1 MGRKPLDAAAAVPT
15 PASNRERLRGM
26 EAVAS
31 SFRSFRPAPEV
42 VRRVESVPTIFP
54 DLDRVIGV
62 GGFPTSR
69 IIVVHGPSNKGK
81 TALTLGLGLSFL
93 RRDHFFGLCDAEQTT
108 PVEWLTD
115 MYGEAFNHPGFT
127 ALPVGSYEQTRDGFR
142 DYFET
147 IAKARV
153 AGDIPEDTRALGLV
167 DSIKK
172 LVPKKL
178 WDELQKAVKADG
190 EDEPKKRSR
199 FGGKPKGGVDG
210 FGGRAG
216 QMKAAFNSAWM
227 DELVPL
233 LAQTRGTMILIA
245 RETVE
250 EDAGVFGGETVTIG
264 GGAALNFDASLRL
277 RVNAYPMSIGEGDAR
292 TYIGEKHTVDVL
304 KTKVHAKDEAVPR
317 AVFHSSNGA
326 ASPAGFDPARDLL
339 ACAMELKVIT
349 VAGSSYRL
357 DDGGTGFDRLGQGID
372 NVLALLRK
380 KPERFEQVDRL
391 CRLRMVASPAA

>member
-1 MGRKPLDAAAAVPT
+1 MSRKPITAAAVPT
-15 PASNRERLRGM
+15 PAANRERMQGM
-26 EAVAS
+26 AKVAA

-42 VRRVESVPTIFP
+42 VRRVEAIPTIFI

-62 GGFPTSR
+62 GGLPTSR

-93 RRDHFFGLCDAEQTT
+93 RRDHFFGLCDAERTT

-115 MYGEAFNHPGFT
+115 MYGEAFQHPGFT
-127 ALPVGSYEQTRDGFR
+127 ALEVGSYEQTRDGFR

-147 IAKARV
+147 IAKARER
-153 AGDIPEDTRALGLV
+153 GDIPPDTRALGLV

-178 WDELQKAVKADG
+178 WDELQKAVKADS
-190 EDEPKKRSR
+190 DDAPKKSR

-210 FGGRAG
+210 LGGRAG

-245 RETVE
+245 RESVE
-250 EDAGVFGGETVTIG
+250 EDSSVFGGETVRLTG
-264 GGAALNFDASLRL
+264 GNALNFDASLRL
-277 RVNAYPMSIGEGDAR
+277 RVNGYPMHVGEGESR
-292 TYIGEKHTVDVL
+292 EYIGEKHTVDVL
-304 KTKVHAKDEAVPR
+304 KTKVHSKDEAVPR

-326 ASPAGFDPARDLL
+326 KSPAGFDRARDLL
-339 ACAMELKVIT
+339 ACALELGVVEI
-349 VAGSSYRL
+349 AGSSYRL
-357 DDGGTGFDRLGQGID
+357 YDGGAGFDTLAQGID
-372 NVLALLRK
+372 KTLIKLRD
-380 KPERFEQVDRL
+380 PGRAAQVETL
-391 CRLRMVASPAA
+391 CRARMVASVAA